1 MTTTTVELQLGCELR
16 VPAGT
21 YTGSQRPAAW
31 LARPVALGKPAM
43 LFTQR
48 WMLWKRLRR
57 WHRHRS
63 FVLCHEDAQRTVGLT
78 VRPFGA

>member
-1 MTTTTVELQLGCELR
+1 MTSTTVELQLGCELR

-21 YTGSQRPAAW
+21 QTGSQRPAAW
-31 LARPVALGKPAM
+31 LARPATLGRPAM

-48 WMLWKRLRR
+48 WMHALRLRK

-63 FVLCHEDAQRTVGLT
+63 FVLCHEDAQRTLGLI